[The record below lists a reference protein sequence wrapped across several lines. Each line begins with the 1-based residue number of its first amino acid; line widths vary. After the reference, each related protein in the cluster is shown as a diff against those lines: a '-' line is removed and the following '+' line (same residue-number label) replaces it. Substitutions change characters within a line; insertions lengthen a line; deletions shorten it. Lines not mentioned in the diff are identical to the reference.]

1 MRMSDWSSGVCSSDL
16 EVLGGAG
23 DADGDVEFGRDDLA
37 GLADLIVVGRVTR
50 IDRGAPGAHPGAE
63 LVGERVVQCVELVG
77 RPERPSARD
86 EDPGAGAVRPLAP
99 GTCGTADARPARLGR
114 TAPHPDAVGAALP
127 PPPSHTRA
135 A

>member
-50 IDRGAPGAHPGAE
+50 IDRGARGAHPGAE
-63 LVGERVVQCVELVG
+63 LVGERVEQCVELVG
-77 RPERPSARD
+77 GPERPSARD
-86 EDPGAGAVRPLAP
+86 DDPGAGELRPLAL
-99 GTCGTADARPARLGR
+99 GDFGADEARQARIGR
-114 TAPHPDAVGAALP
+114 TAPIG
-127 PPPSHTRA
+127 RA
-135 A
+135 SWRERGCQYV